1 MRGSPNKF
9 KIFYPVLRIIPTG
22 AGLTDAP
29 QLDTKAFGDHPR
41 GCGARQSYA
50 KQSYPELGSSP
61 RMRGSRRHTIYQ
73 DVIRGIIPAHA
84 GLTLRQQA
92 RYHLQGA
99 HTTVDSTTVKLQ
111 GSSPRM
117 RGSQPVSSDCLSCS
131 GIIPAGA
138 GLTPARYSRFSDIRD
153 HPRGCGAHAE
163 SRAVKPVKSG
173 SSPRVRGSHFM
184 RDLPAEQAGI
194 IPAGAGLTHCY
205 RHVHCRIRDHP
216 RGCGAHAESRAV
228 KPVKSGS
235 SPRVRGSHFMRD
247 LPAEQAGI
255 IPAGAGLT
263 RAQMSPA
270 CFSGDHPRG
279 CGAHVPRQLWPL
291 LLLGSSPRVRGSLY
305 PCLRGCS

>member
-1 MRGSPNKF
+1 MPQVRHHRPSFSSCSSYFSPSLLRESSPRMRGSPNKF

-111 GSSPRM
+111 RSSPRM
-117 RGSQPVSSDCLSCS
+117 RGSRPPALLRCVVQ
-131 GIIPAGA
+131 GIIPADA
-138 GLTPARYSRFSDIRD
+138 GLT
-153 HPRGCGAHAE
+153 
-163 SRAVKPVKSG
+163 V
-173 SSPRVRGSHFM
+173 
-184 RDLPAEQAGI
+184 
-194 IPAGAGLTHCY
+194 
-205 RHVHCRIRDHP
+205 
-216 RGCGAHAESRAV
+216 
-228 KPVKSGS
+228 
-235 SPRVRGSHFMRD
+235 
-247 LPAEQAGI
+247 
-255 IPAGAGLT
+255 
-263 RAQMSPA
+263 
-270 CFSGDHPRG
+270 
-279 CGAHVPRQLWPL
+279 
-291 LLLGSSPRVRGSLY
+291 
-305 PCLRGCS
+305 